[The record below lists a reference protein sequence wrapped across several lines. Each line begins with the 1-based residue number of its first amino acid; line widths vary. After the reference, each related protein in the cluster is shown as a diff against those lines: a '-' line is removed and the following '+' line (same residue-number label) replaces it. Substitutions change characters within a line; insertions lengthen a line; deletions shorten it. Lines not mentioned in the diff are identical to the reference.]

1 MRIFLT
7 SLLFIVLGGCS
18 AVTIQPQK
26 IAKLTSEPTYQDSRP
41 FFMWGLVGE
50 QRIDVKKVCGEQT
63 VVQMQSQQTFTD
75 GALGLVTLG
84 IYAPHT
90 IKVWCQQQDSA
101 GVSI

>member
-7 SLLFIVLGGCS
+7 SLLFIVLSGCS

-50 QRIDVKKVCGEQT
+50 QRVDVKKVCGDQT

-90 IKVWCQQQDSA
+90 IKVWCQEQASV
-101 GVSI
+101 GVGK

>member
-41 FFMWGLVGE
+41 LFMWGLVGE

>member
-50 QRIDVKKVCGEQT
+50 QRIDVKKVCGDQT

>member
-1 MRIFLT
+1 MQIFLT

>member
-50 QRIDVKKVCGEQT
+50 QRIDCKKS
-63 VVQMQSQQTFTD
+63 M
-75 GALGLVTLG
+75 
-84 IYAPHT
+84 
-90 IKVWCQQQDSA
+90 W
-101 GVSI
+101 